1 MNRQGPVNASEVA
14 SSVSLH
20 KKVSLDDNQKLPPRY
35 CTNLIWQYFDYN
47 MSPIKMSRLLEIL
60 DTFVRGSF
68 VPSYLRS

>member
-1 MNRQGPVNASEVA
+1 MRARWHLQSH
-14 SSVSLH
+14 SI
-20 KKVSLDDNQKLPPRY
+20 KKFPSMITRNYLRGTV
-35 CTNLIWQYFDYN
+35 LIWQYFDYN